1 MIMSSKGEGRKNAL
15 AMVTRVRKED
25 RVRGG
30 GGKKVRRSQGGC
42 IGKNDRVV
50 TKVTRTKNYKTID
63 GRFNAL
69 T

>member
-1 MIMSSKGEGRKNAL
+1 
-15 AMVTRVRKED
+15 MVTRVRKED

-30 GGKKVRRSQGGC
+30 GGKKVRRSQSGC

-50 TKVTRTKNYKTID
+50 TKVTRTKNYKTTD